1 MAGTNITLA
10 ATASDS
16 DGFVSKVEF
25 YRGTTLI
32 GTDMSAPYGAVWANP
47 SKGNYDLFAR
57 ATDNKGNIANSP
69 VVSITVTNS
78 PNSVNRAR
86 GKAGSLIQQTST
98 LDYAGAADTI
108 YNENASLANS
118 ISSLTNDI
126 EQAYSEFKAE
136 SSSFGANAGAID
148 VQIRAAALFSKA
160 ANGLAMRA
168 ANSPNI
174 KNDLLRVTSHLAIAE
189 DLMRYGK
196 INPDTATQ
204 ATNTKTRI
212 DLVIGKLGDGQTVFS
227 SMSPASLSSIV
238 STGNLQPMLAQT
250 MFAPVAGNGSLP
262 YEVGGLTV
270 TVGGVAVPV
279 LYVSPW
285 ALTFYM
291 PADVPVAMTDV
302 IVSSQDGYVCQGVIS
317 VERNISR
324 IMTTGAD
331 ENGVAVVA
339 NNQTITT
346 TDLKVD
352 TAENLGS
359 DKQTRLSFF
368 ATGITGSVSNSD
380 ITNDVTL
387 RGTVIPNF
395 AESVTVEARL
405 GDGRVV
411 SLPVEFAGPQGALAG
426 LDQVTVRLL
435 PDMKGTGLVQMTLI
449 LGGRRSNT
457 PTVVIK

>member
-1 MAGTNITLA
+1 
-10 ATASDS
+10 
-16 DGFVSKVEF
+16 
-25 YRGTTLI
+25 
-32 GTDMSAPYGAVWANP
+32 
-47 SKGNYDLFAR
+47 
-57 ATDNKGNIANSP
+57 
-69 VVSITVTNS
+69 
-78 PNSVNRAR
+78 
-86 GKAGSLIQQTST
+86 
-98 LDYAGAADTI
+98 
-108 YNENASLANS
+108 
-118 ISSLTNDI
+118 
-126 EQAYSEFKAE
+126 
-136 SSSFGANAGAID
+136 
-148 VQIRAAALFSKA
+148 
-160 ANGLAMRA
+160 
-168 ANSPNI
+168 
-174 KNDLLRVTSHLAIAE
+174 
-189 DLMRYGK
+189 MRYGK

-324 IMTTGAD
+324 IMTTGDD
-331 ENGVAVVA
+331 ENGAAVVA